1 MALIL
6 RSCRRRA
13 AAAACLALYALNLWG
28 AHRLLGGIEPR
39 PRQRQQQPQDNE
51 LDPLQMHM
59 NRNRR
64 PPPFFPAREMPP
76 RQHQQRQQ
84 EQPAIG
90 TGAPPH
96 DMITTLDALD
106 STRYDY
112 PPLDCGR
119 LSGGRSR
126 EDEASREMVYW
137 KARAGEAAAP
147 AAAASEG
154 AAVRASPPARYL
166 TFEPDPAGTCCVSVS
181 GRSAQL
187 PLTRR
192 DGLAGA
198 GTLLLTGSLPGYRRQ
213 SDALPSPF
221 FDRLQQPED
230 GDGDRRRA
238 GGRHPPDSRA
248 APEGEGGRPNGG
260 GV

>member
-28 AHRLLGGIEPR
+28 AHRLLGGIVPR
-39 PRQRQQQPQDNE
+39 PRQPKQQPPDNE
-51 LDPLQMHM
+51 LDPPQMNM

-64 PPPFFPAREMPP
+64 PPPLFPAREMPP
-76 RQHQQRQQ
+76 RQHHQRQQ
-84 EQPAIG
+84 EQPEIGIG
-90 TGAPPH
+90 TPPRGT
-96 DMITTLDALD
+96 ITRLD

-137 KARAGEAAAP
+137 KARTGEAAAAP
-147 AAAASEG
+147 AAGASEG
-154 AAVRASPPARYL
+154 AAVRASSPAKYL

-181 GRSAQL
+181 RRSAQL
-187 PLTRR
+187 L
-192 DGLAGA
+192 
-198 GTLLLTGSLPGYRRQ
+198 S
-213 SDALPSPF
+213 
-221 FDRLQQPED
+221 
-230 GDGDRRRA
+230 
-238 GGRHPPDSRA
+238 
-248 APEGEGGRPNGG
+248 
-260 GV
+260 